1 MNNTNR
7 NWDRSS
13 GVIPQRRSQTKPE
26 RYDRLATTS
35 ESSPPQGRKTKSG
48 VILTRIGVVL
58 AAILGA
64 LFAYLGSPISGV
76 AIGSMAVSLTIVT
89 TLVPDNVPLSLV
101 ANVFTAQ
108 ATVVF
113 LVVGLRTGG
122 LSSPA
127 VVWCFFHPITS
138 YLAAGRRSAIAWTG
152 VSAVQIGMF
161 ALSDR
166 LGLSIAHDISP
177 EASNIILIAG
187 FLICV
192 LHVGLVLAGAESVKR
207 VSQEATDR
215 ANRAAER
222 ERILGDMHDGV
233 GSQLLGLM
241 IQVRAKRIDDER
253 LLRGLGDCLDDL
265 KLIVD
270 SLDPAERPF
279 AVAIAELRT
288 RTEPRCEAVGVALNW
303 SIDDEPWPV
312 SAEQTIQIL
321 RALQEMT
328 NNALRHSQTDRIDVW
343 LHRVSPGTGL
353 FEVCVRDYGVGF
365 DLALV
370 SRSGRGMTSLR
381 TRAQRLAGDL
391 TVEPGDPGTTV
402 GLRFRL

>member
-1 MNNTNR
+1 M
-7 NWDRSS
+7 
-13 GVIPQRRSQTKPE
+13 
-26 RYDRLATTS
+26 
-35 ESSPPQGRKTKSG
+35 
-48 VILTRIGVVL
+48 ILTRIGIVL

-64 LFAYLGSPISGV
+64 LFAYLGSPISGL
-76 AIGSMAVSLTIVT
+76 AISSMAVSLTIVT
-89 TLVPDNVPLSLV
+89 TLVPDNVPLRLV
-101 ANVFTAQ
+101 ANLFTAQ

-138 YLAAGRRSAIAWTG
+138 YLVAGRRSAIAWTG
-152 VSAVQIGMF
+152 VSAAQIGMF

-177 EASNIILIAG
+177 GASNIILIAG

-207 VSQEATDR
+207 VSQEVTDR

-288 RTEPRCEAVGVALNW
+288 RMEPRCEAVGVVLNW
-303 SIDDEPWPV
+303 SIDEEPWPV

-343 LHRVSPGTGL
+343 LHRVSASPGL
-353 FEVCVRDYGVGF
+353 YEVCVRDFGVGF

-370 SRSGRGMTSLR
+370 SRNGRGMTSLR

-402 GLRFRL
+402 GLSFTLKSAPDKLSRMVSPL